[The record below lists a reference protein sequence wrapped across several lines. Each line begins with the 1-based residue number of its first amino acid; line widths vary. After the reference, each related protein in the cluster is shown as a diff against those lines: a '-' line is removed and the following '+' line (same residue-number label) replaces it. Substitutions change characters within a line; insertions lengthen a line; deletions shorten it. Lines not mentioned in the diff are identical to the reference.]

1 MRSRSTCPGPA
12 AWGRRSWQCSPAASP
27 KGSSKRRACMVAEAA
42 PKLPEVED
50 QVIEETRIAPAA
62 RAWSWLWPKVA
73 AVALFFVVWQVVV
86 WSGWKP
92 DYVLPGPVPV
102 FQRLG
107 QDLAQPPF
115 YVGVGATL
123 RRALIGYSIAVLIGS
138 ALGLLVARVPIVRKA
153 VGHAILGL
161 QSMPSIAWFPLA
173 ILLFQLTEGAILF
186 VVILGAAPAV
196 ATGLLGGVDHVQ
208 PLLVRVGRVMGARGV
223 TLYRYVILPA
233 ALPGF
238 VGGLKQG
245 WAFAWRS
252 LMAGEI
258 IGVVANQ
265 PSLGQQ
271 LQFARDFSDA
281 QQLLALMIVIF
292 LIGVAVDLA
301 FGFADRAIR
310 RRWGLL

>member
-1 MRSRSTCPGPA
+1 
-12 AWGRRSWQCSPAASP
+12 
-27 KGSSKRRACMVAEAA
+27 VAEATV
-42 PKLPEVED
+42 PQPDVEE
-50 QVIEETRIAPAA
+50 QVIEERRQPPAA
-62 RAWSWLWPKVA
+62 RLWSWLWPKLA
-73 AVALFFVVWQVVV
+73 AVALFLAVWQVVV
-86 WSGWKP
+86 WSGWRP
-92 DYVLPGPVPV
+92 DYVLPGPIPV

-107 QDLAQPPF
+107 QDLGQPDF
-115 YVGVGATL
+115 YAGVAVTM
-123 RRALIGYSIAVLIGS
+123 RRAFVGYAIAVVLGS

-196 ATGLLGGVDHVQ
+196 ASGLLSGVDHVQ
-208 PLLVRVGRVMGARGV
+208 PLLVRVGRVMGARGLR
-223 TLYRYVILPA
+223 LYRYVILPA

-258 IGVVANQ
+258 IGVVSNKI
-265 PSLGQQ
+265 SLGQE
-271 LQFARDFSDA
+271 LQAARDFADA

-292 LIGVAVDLA
+292 VIGVAVDLG
-301 FGFADRAIR
+301 FGFADRALR
-310 RRWGLL
+310 RRWGLAG